1 MTKELLNSLYNAF
14 LSCNKQICSDTRKN
28 MENTLFFCLTG
39 ENYNGNTFA
48 LKAVEGGAKY
58 VVTNNKTVV
67 HDSVFLVDDPNQT
80 LADLAKMHAS
90 KIQGKLVAVAGSNGK
105 TTTKELINLI
115 LESKYQTKSTPGN
128 FNNHIGVPLTILS
141 IDESDQ
147 IGIIEL
153 GTNHPGEM
161 KFLCDLFIP
170 DCGVITNIGK
180 EHLEGFGNIEE
191 VAKEESELFNTL
203 IQHNQLGI
211 LNLDDYW
218 LGNMGKRLSKKITY
232 SCIDISANFYL
243 KIQTEMPYL
252 QFEFFENGQSLGH
265 FKSEMGGKY
274 NAYNLLAAV
283 SIGKH
288 YNINASESMA
298 LACTYIPKNNRSEWI
313 HVKNKSVFLDAY
325 NANPSSVI
333 SSLESFMTIPES
345 KSIFLGDMLELGEA
359 SDIEHQNIFDY
370 ITSKD
375 VKDVFFVGDIYHRV
389 LGNYPFKFENTDALL
404 AWLDTH
410 PIDSKYAY
418 IKGSRGIKM
427 EKILEHFK

>member
-1 MTKELLNSLYNAF
+1 
-14 LSCNKQICSDTRKN
+14 

-39 ENYNGNTFA
+39 ENYNGNAFA
-48 LKAVEGGAKY
+48 LNAIEGGAKY

-80 LADLAKMHAS
+80 LADLAKLHAS

-141 IDESDQ
+141 IEESDQ

-232 SCIDISANFYL
+232 SCIDISADFYL

-252 QFEFFENGQSLGH
+252 QFEFYENGKSLGH
-265 FKSEMGGKY
+265 YKSEMGGKY
-274 NAYNLLAAV
+274 NAYNLLSAV
-283 SIGKH
+283 SIGRH

-313 HVKNKSVFLDAY
+313 HVKNKSIFLDAY

-333 SSLESFMTIPES
+333 SSLESFVTIPES
-345 KSIFLGDMLELGEA
+345 KSIFLGDMLELGES
-359 SDIEHQNIFDY
+359 SDVEHQNIFDY

-375 VKDVFFVGDIYHRV
+375 VKDVFFVGDIYHRI
-389 LGNYPFKFENTDALL
+389 LGSYPFKFENTDALL

-410 PIDSKYAY
+410 PIDSKYAF